1 MSVTIACVTG
11 AKKGE
16 GGGGEENAL
25 SNAFHAGHMYLLIMS
40 DCLYALRLLVILFFP
55 HMK

>member
-16 GGGGEENAL
+16 GGGGEENASSLDPFKCLPCRPYVPPDHERL
-25 SNAFHAGHMYLLIMS
+25 SV
-40 DCLYALRLLVILFFP
+40 RT
-55 HMK
+55 

>member
-16 GGGGEENAL
+16 GGGGEENASSL
-25 SNAFHAGHMYLLIMS
+25 DPF
-40 DCLYALRLLVILFFP
+40 
-55 HMK
+55 